1 MLEKTPLSL
10 DQTVELLKAAG
21 EPTRLRLLHLL
32 QQSDLTVSDLVDILG
47 QSQPRISRHLKLLT
61 EAGLLERYQEG
72 AWAYF
77 RLTDQGLG
85 SGIVNS
91 IVEQVDPTDAQIVRD
106 NEHMEKVR
114 KRIAEHAAKY
124 FSQNASQWDEI
135 RSLHVDEERVEEAMR
150 EFIGAEPFEAMLDLG
165 TGTGRLLE
173 LFSDHYERGVGIDAS
188 RDMLALARTRLNDAN
203 LSRVQTRQGD
213 MYHLPF
219 SKQSFDLVTIHQV
232 LHFLDDP
239 REAIAEAAK
248 FVRQGGRLLIVD
260 FAPHTLEFL
269 QREHAHRWLGFDDGQ
284 MQDWFVD
291 AGLAPVTSRLLEPA
305 SKGVNEQETLTV
317 SLWLAAKSA

>member
-1 MLEKTPLSL
+1 MLERTPLSL
-10 DQTVELLKAAG
+10 EQTVELLKAAG

-91 IVEQVDPTDAQIVRD
+91 IVEQVDPTDGQIVRD

-114 KRIAEHAAKY
+114 RRIAEQAAEY
-124 FSQNASQWDEI
+124 FSQNASQWHEM
-135 RSLHVDEERVEEAMR
+135 RSLHVDETRVEEAMR
-150 EFIGAEPFEAMLDLG
+150 EIVGPEPFEAMLDLG
-165 TGTGRLLE
+165 TGTGRMLE
-173 LFSDHYERGVGIDAS
+173 LFSDHYERAVGIDTS
-188 RDMLALARTRLNDAN
+188 RDMLAVARTRLNDAN
-203 LSRVQTRQGD
+203 LARVQTRQGD
-213 MYHLPF
+213 MYHLPI

-239 REAIAEAAK
+239 RAAIDEAAK
-248 FVRQGGRLLIVD
+248 FVREGGRLLIVD
-260 FAPHTLEFL
+260 FAPHHLDFL

-284 MQDWFVD
+284 IRDWFVEV
-291 AGLAPVTSRLLEPA
+291 GLAPVNSRLLEPT
-305 SKGVNEQETLTV
+305 SKSDNEQELLTV
-317 SLWLAAKSA
+317 SLWLAEKPA